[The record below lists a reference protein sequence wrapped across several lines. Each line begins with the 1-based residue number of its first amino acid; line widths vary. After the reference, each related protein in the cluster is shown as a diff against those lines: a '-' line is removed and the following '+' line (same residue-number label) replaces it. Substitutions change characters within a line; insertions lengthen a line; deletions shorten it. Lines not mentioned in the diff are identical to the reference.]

1 MLCEFDAA
9 MVCAGDP
16 RSDQGRAAEL
26 HVLRLLK
33 SRGWRCLA
41 ERWSCRYGELDLI
54 MIKPGRSGPRLLL
67 VEVKARRR
75 CGPDGWGVRA
85 FATAKRRR
93 LARALACWQSLHPW
107 SDTGHLEVV
116 LALVPLPPGSRPV
129 RWVRVPEFRGI

>member
-1 MLCEFDAA
+1 MG
-9 MVCAGDP
+9 CAVDP
-16 RSDQGRAAEL
+16 RTDQGRLAEL
-26 HVLRLLK
+26 HALRLLK

-54 MIKPGRSGPRLLL
+54 MIKPGCSGPRLLL

-107 SDTGHLEVV
+107 SDKVQLEVV
-116 LALVPLPPGSRPV
+116 LALVPLPPGSSPV
-129 RWVRVPEFRGI
+129 RWVRVPEFRGT

>member
-41 ERWSCRYGELDLI
+41 ERWSCRYGELDLM

>member
-54 MIKPGRSGPRLLL
+54 MIKPGSSGPRLLL

-85 FATAKRRR
+85 FATPKRRR